1 MAVIAKVSAAPT
13 RPKRTDRGTEIASQ
27 LSAAIDVD
35 ERKVKQMLSA
45 LLRRQRRR
53 ADDGSPSQLVALED
67 LFLTLRSM
75 ALTDELTGLYNRR
88 GFLRAGTCLL
98 DALSRD
104 RIGALLFY
112 IDVDNLKV
120 INDSAGH
127 AAGDSLL
134 TRTAHV
140 LRAVFRGRD
149 PIGRLGGDEFV
160 VLVPTSDAQASKRIM
175 DRMQAEV
182 AVANLLHT
190 ESLLSLSAGFAQF
203 DPRKP
208 SSLPELLRQA
218 DMAMYGAKLV
228 KLRHLDPTVRT
239 TGLPIMESTGLSGAS
254 QLGTT

>member
-13 RPKRTDRGTEIASQ
+13 RPKRTERGTEIATQ
-27 LSAAIDVD
+27 LGAAIDVD
-35 ERKVKQMLSA
+35 ERKVKQMLST

-53 ADDGSPSQLVALED
+53 SGDGFPSQLGALED

-98 DALSRD
+98 DALNRD

-112 IDVDNLKV
+112 VDVDNLKV
-120 INDSAGH
+120 VNDSAGH

-149 PIGRLGGDEFV
+149 AIGRLGGDEFA
-160 VLVPTSDAQASKRIM
+160 VLAPTSDAQASERIM
-175 DRMQAEV
+175 ERLQAEV
-182 AVANLLHT
+182 AVANLSQA
-190 ESLLSLSAGFAQF
+190 EPLLSLSAGFAQF

-208 SSLPELLRQA
+208 SSLAELLDQA
-218 DMAMYGAKLV
+218 DRAMYGAKLA
-228 KLRHLDPTVRT
+228 KLRHLDPPVRT
-239 TGLPIMESTGLSGAS
+239 TACSIKAFS
-254 QLGTT
+254 

>member
-13 RPKRTDRGTEIASQ
+13 CPKPTECGTGIASP
-27 LSAAIDVD
+27 LSWAAIDVD
-35 ERKVKQMLSA
+35 ERKVKQMLST

-53 ADDGSPSQLVALED
+53 RSDDGFSSQLGALED

-112 IDVDNLKV
+112 IDVDNLKA

-134 TRTAHV
+134 TQTAHV

-149 PIGRLGGDEFV
+149 AIGRLGGDEFA
-160 VLVPTSDAQASKRIM
+160 VLAPTSDAQASERIV
-175 DRMQAEV
+175 DRIQAEV
-182 AVANLLHT
+182 AVANLSQAG
-190 ESLLSLSAGFAQF
+190 SLLSLSVGFAQF

-208 SSLPELLRQA
+208 SSLPELLHQA
-218 DMAMYGAKLV
+218 DMSMYGTKLA
-228 KLRHLDPTVRT
+228 KLRHLDPTVRAT
-239 TGLPIMESTGLSGAS
+239 AC
-254 QLGTT
+254 